1 MSRIILT
8 YHGGAG
14 TVPPYAPAG
23 FPDMADVNGRE
34 GESMPRKA
42 RISRETTET
51 KVTVVVDIE
60 GGPVRVRTTIP
71 FFDHMLTLMAR
82 HGLLGLEI
90 EASGD
95 TDIDLHH
102 TVEDVGI
109 TIGEALRQA
118 LADRAGIRRYGQ
130 AGVPMDEA
138 LASAHVDLVTRPYL
152 VYNVP
157 AVAGQSGGFDVDL
170 AEQFFR
176 ALVTNLQATVHLS
189 LQYGSNQHHILE
201 ALFKAFGRALREAV
215 TADPRI
221 SGPLSTKGVL

>member
-1 MSRIILT
+1 
-8 YHGGAG
+8 
-14 TVPPYAPAG
+14 
-23 FPDMADVNGRE
+23 MART
-34 GESMPRKA
+34 A
-42 RISRETTET
+42 RIRRETTET
-51 KVTVVVDIE
+51 KVTVALALE
-60 GGPVRVRTTIP
+60 GGPIQVRTTIP

-95 TDIDLHH
+95 TEIDLHH

-109 TIGEALRQA
+109 TLGEAFRQA
-118 LADRAGIRRYGQ
+118 LGDRAGIRRYGQ

-138 LASAHVDLVTRPYL
+138 LASAHIDLVTRAYL
-152 VYNVP
+152 VYSVP
-157 AVAGQSGGFDVDL
+157 ASAGQAGGFDVDL

-201 ALFKAFGRALREAV
+201 ALFKAFGRALGEAV
-215 TADPRI
+215 SVDPRI